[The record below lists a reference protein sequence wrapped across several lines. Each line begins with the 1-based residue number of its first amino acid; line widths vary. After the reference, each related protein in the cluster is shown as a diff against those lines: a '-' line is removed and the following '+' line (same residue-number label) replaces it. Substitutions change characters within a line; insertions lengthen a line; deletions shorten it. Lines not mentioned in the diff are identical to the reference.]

1 MKPTKLVMSAFGPYL
16 ERTEIDFSK
25 LNNCGLYL
33 ITGKTGAGKSTI
45 FEALSYGLYGE
56 TVSGNKNR
64 SASLLRNDMAEDK
77 DETYVEVYF
86 ECNGKDYY
94 IKRSPGYSLKA
105 LKRGKTEAKS
115 DDDYKTHN
123 SSVCLECREEGTSYY
138 NETDVL
144 NKVTSIIGID
154 KKNFRKICMIA
165 QGEFMAVVR
174 EDTKQRKEV
183 LNAIFDTEKYSQ
195 LTDELKLLKGEAA
208 DEKKKLSYELSA
220 AAKLIVC
227 SEEDPINNLL
237 RSQTEVSA
245 TPDYYDELTEKT
257 NELIK
262 KEEDEFSSLNVKADE
277 NKNKL
282 KAVSEKLEMIDKLD
296 EKKNRLKYLTS
307 EKERLEKDLPLFE
320 GRLEACK
327 DNPVK
332 AEKLLGEA
340 AVLKSVLPE
349 YKKLEESRKQYTAV
363 ISKINTLEK
372 EKKSKESKFNVLS
385 DKIITE
391 KARLAEL
398 SDVDA
403 RLADKKIEWNKIV
416 EYGKRLRKINDSIKD
431 WQTRKDTVE
440 QKLKLYEASKAE
452 VKEKEDYYKKTK
464 HIYDSDLAC
473 YLASDLKSGC
483 RCPVCGS
490 MEHPFPAAAKTGAPT
505 REELDAAEISFKNS
519 EKASQQKAIEYNTA
533 AADAMARIENIRN
546 NAADIISTDVP
557 DDIFGQRINE
567 ELGNQYK
574 IAGTVKK
581 DMEALEKL
589 CEENRS
595 LKASSEKNNT
605 ELERLRA
612 ELSDVGSKIEVGKE
626 NARHL
631 QIEIKNSEEKL
642 KHSTEKEASDEIK
655 SIELEAQK
663 LKRKYEVSQKALI
676 DHNNKISENKGSIAQ
691 ISQEIE
697 EIPLYDKEALCNE
710 KRELEKIAVDYEKE
724 ISMLKFRIERNNQ
737 AVSLI
742 TSNAGKYRKAC
753 EYYKNCEDLYFT
765 ASGSVPKCDR
775 IGIQE
780 YVQMGYLDSILEM
793 SNIRLQKMMNNKY
806 KLFRSGTVRN
816 KKSLGGLDID
826 VFNCNKGKFRH
837 VSSVSGGEAFVIS
850 LAMSIGLSDMIQHRA
865 GGIHIDSMFIDEGFG
880 TLDDDVLDMTI
891 QALQNISTGNCTI
904 GIISHVQRLKSTV
917 TKRIEVETKDNKTT
931 ARVTI

>member
-296 EKKNRLKYLTS
+296 EKKNRLLWS
-307 EKERLEKDLPLFE
+307 I
-320 GRLEACK
+320 
-327 DNPVK
+327 
-332 AEKLLGEA
+332 
-340 AVLKSVLPE
+340 
-349 YKKLEESRKQYTAV
+349 RKM
-363 ISKINTLEK
+363 
-372 EKKSKESKFNVLS
+372 
-385 DKIITE
+385 
-391 KARLAEL
+391 
-398 SDVDA
+398 
-403 RLADKKIEWNKIV
+403 
-416 EYGKRLRKINDSIKD
+416 
-431 WQTRKDTVE
+431 
-440 QKLKLYEASKAE
+440 QK
-452 VKEKEDYYKKTK
+452 
-464 HIYDSDLAC
+464 
-473 YLASDLKSGC
+473 
-483 RCPVCGS
+483 
-490 MEHPFPAAAKTGAPT
+490 
-505 REELDAAEISFKNS
+505 N
-519 EKASQQKAIEYNTA
+519 
-533 AADAMARIENIRN
+533 
-546 NAADIISTDVP
+546 
-557 DDIFGQRINE
+557 
-567 ELGNQYK
+567 
-574 IAGTVKK
+574 
-581 DMEALEKL
+581 
-589 CEENRS
+589 
-595 LKASSEKNNT
+595 
-605 ELERLRA
+605 
-612 ELSDVGSKIEVGKE
+612 
-626 NARHL
+626 
-631 QIEIKNSEEKL
+631 
-642 KHSTEKEASDEIK
+642 
-655 SIELEAQK
+655 
-663 LKRKYEVSQKALI
+663 
-676 DHNNKISENKGSIAQ
+676 
-691 ISQEIE
+691 
-697 EIPLYDKEALCNE
+697 
-710 KRELEKIAVDYEKE
+710 
-724 ISMLKFRIERNNQ
+724 
-737 AVSLI
+737 
-742 TSNAGKYRKAC
+742 
-753 EYYKNCEDLYFT
+753 
-765 ASGSVPKCDR
+765 
-775 IGIQE
+775 
-780 YVQMGYLDSILEM
+780 
-793 SNIRLQKMMNNKY
+793 
-806 KLFRSGTVRN
+806 
-816 KKSLGGLDID
+816 
-826 VFNCNKGKFRH
+826 
-837 VSSVSGGEAFVIS
+837 
-850 LAMSIGLSDMIQHRA
+850 
-865 GGIHIDSMFIDEGFG
+865 
-880 TLDDDVLDMTI
+880 
-891 QALQNISTGNCTI
+891 
-904 GIISHVQRLKSTV
+904 
-917 TKRIEVETKDNKTT
+917 
-931 ARVTI
+931 